1 MTYVAPAA
9 AFADAVE
16 IEFEMP
22 ALSPQAAEAA
32 WARRNPARA
41 MALLY
46 VDPREGAVL
55 DEVMAL

>member
-9 AFADAVE
+9 AFADAIE
-16 IEFEMP
+16 IEFELP
-22 ALSPQAAEAA
+22 VSRDAADAA

-41 MALLY
+41 MAWLY

-55 DEVMAL
+55 DEVMSL

>member
-9 AFADAVE
+9 AFAHAIE

-22 ALSPQAAEAA
+22 VSSPQAAEAA

-46 VDPREGAVL
+46 VDPRECAVL
-55 DEVMAL
+55 DEMLAR

>member
-16 IEFEMP
+16 IEFELP
-22 ALSPQAAEAA
+22 VASPEMAAAV

-55 DEVMAL
+55 DEVLAH

>member
-1 MTYVAPAA
+1 MTFVAPAA

-16 IEFEMP
+16 IEFELP
-22 ALSPQAAEAA
+22 AARHPDAE

-46 VDPREGAVL
+46 VDPREGAVV
-55 DEVMAL
+55 DEVLA